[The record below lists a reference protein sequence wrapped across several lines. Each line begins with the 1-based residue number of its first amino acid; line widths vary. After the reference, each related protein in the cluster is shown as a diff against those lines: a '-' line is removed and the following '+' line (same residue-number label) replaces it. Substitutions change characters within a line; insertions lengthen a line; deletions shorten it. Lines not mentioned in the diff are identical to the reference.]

1 MSKRV
6 QVSFAEN
13 LHRLR
18 TEAGLSQ
25 MELCRK
31 SGISID
37 SLRNWEQGRV
47 LPRIDAVVKLASA
60 LGVQVDALTKSMA
73 SGEGKK
79 AAPAKK
85 TRKRKEK

>member
-1 MSKRV
+1 MG
-6 QVSFAEN
+6 FAEN

-47 LPRIDAVVKLASA
+47 LPRIDAVVKLATA
-60 LGVQVDALTKSMA
+60 LGVQVDALTASMA
-73 SGEGKK
+73 SSKETKVSSS
-79 AAPAKK
+79 KK
-85 TRKRKEK
+85 TRKRKGD